1 MIFFVLSTG
10 VIYFK
15 FVTEYLGEHTL
26 KNKGIPNI

>member
-1 MIFFVLSTG
+1 MINFVLSTG
-10 VIYFK
+10 VYFK